1 MKKSQKKIKKQNN
14 LEIENNAIL
23 DKILSERL
31 LADYSVQ
38 DEVKILLLFTDKY
51 VATLSNNYSFSSDI
65 EFSKGY
71 LNKKISLKQL
81 HQRERLALNNLD
93 KLDEFSKN
101 IQELTLLFL
110 NANFLDGV
118 EQNQDIG
125 SFLFLLS
132 NIQDGLC
139 EKFYNFLKTIWS
151 KTETK
156 RFLEKR
162 LRALDRKEKISR
174 HNTKAVK
181 HVNDMVLKEI
191 SFYQAKYLWSI
202 LLCSNWNYCPRIFL
216 IYVLSVK

>member
-1 MKKSQKKIKKQNN
+1 MKKSQKKIKKQNS

-93 KLDEFSKN
+93 KLDEFGKN

-110 NANFLDGV
+110 NANLLDGV

-156 RFLEKR
+156 RFFRKR

-174 HNTKAVK
+174 YNTKAVK
-181 HVNDMVLKEI
+181 
-191 SFYQAKYLWSI
+191 KY
-202 LLCSNWNYCPRIFL
+202 
-216 IYVLSVK
+216 

>member
-31 LADYSVQ
+31 LADYSVK

-51 VATLSNNYSFSSDI
+51 VTTLSNNYIFSSDI

-71 LNKKISLKQL
+71 LNKKISLKRL

-93 KLDEFSKN
+93 KLDEFDKN
-101 IQELTLLFL
+101 IQALTLLFL

-139 EKFYNFLKTIWS
+139 EKFYNFLKTI
-151 KTETK
+151 
-156 RFLEKR
+156 
-162 LRALDRKEKISR
+162 
-174 HNTKAVK
+174 
-181 HVNDMVLKEI
+181 
-191 SFYQAKYLWSI
+191 
-202 LLCSNWNYCPRIFL
+202 
-216 IYVLSVK
+216 

>member
-51 VATLSNNYSFSSDI
+51 VATFSNNYSFSSDI

-93 KLDEFSKN
+93 KLDEFGKN

-110 NANFLDGV
+110 NVNFLDGV

-174 HNTKAVK
+174 YNTKAVK
-181 HVNDMVLKEI
+181 ILTI
-191 SFYQAKYLWSI
+191 WYWRQYLSI
-202 LLCSNWNYCPRIFL
+202 KQKI
-216 IYVLSVK
+216 

>member
-31 LADYSVQ
+31 LADYSVK

-51 VATLSNNYSFSSDI
+51 VATLSNNYIFSSDI

-71 LNKKISLKQL
+71 LNKKISLKRL

-93 KLDEFSKN
+93 KLDEFDKN

-125 SFLFLLS
+125 SSLFLLS

-139 EKFYNFLKTIWS
+139 EKFYNFLKTI
-151 KTETK
+151 
-156 RFLEKR
+156 
-162 LRALDRKEKISR
+162 
-174 HNTKAVK
+174 
-181 HVNDMVLKEI
+181 
-191 SFYQAKYLWSI
+191 
-202 LLCSNWNYCPRIFL
+202 
-216 IYVLSVK
+216 

>member
-93 KLDEFSKN
+93 KLDEFGKN

-181 HVNDMVLKEI
+181 NVNDMVLKEI
-191 SFYQAKYLWSI
+191 SFYQAKKLWSI
-202 LLCSNWNYCPRIFL
+202 LLCSN
-216 IYVLSVK
+216 

>member
-51 VATLSNNYSFSSDI
+51 VATLSDNYSFSSDI

-81 HQRERLALNNLD
+81 YQRERLALNNLD
-93 KLDEFSKN
+93 KLDEFGKN

-139 EKFYNFLKTIWS
+139 EKFYNFLKTI
-151 KTETK
+151 
-156 RFLEKR
+156 
-162 LRALDRKEKISR
+162 
-174 HNTKAVK
+174 
-181 HVNDMVLKEI
+181 
-191 SFYQAKYLWSI
+191 
-202 LLCSNWNYCPRIFL
+202 
-216 IYVLSVK
+216 

>member
-101 IQELTLLFL
+101 IQELTLLYLLIF
-110 NANFLDGV
+110 
-118 EQNQDIG
+118 
-125 SFLFLLS
+125 SFLSKGLS
-132 NIQDGLC
+132 L
-139 EKFYNFLKTIWS
+139 FS
-151 KTETK
+151 KK
-156 RFLEKR
+156 PL
-162 LRALDRKEKISR
+162 
-174 HNTKAVK
+174 
-181 HVNDMVLKEI
+181 
-191 SFYQAKYLWSI
+191 SFS
-202 LLCSNWNYCPRIFL
+202 F
-216 IYVLSVK
+216 

>member
-51 VATLSNNYSFSSDI
+51 VATLSDNYSFSSDI

-93 KLDEFSKN
+93 KLDEFGKN

-174 HNTKAVK
+174 YNTKAVK
-181 HVNDMVLKEI
+181 ILTI
-191 SFYQAKYLWSI
+191 WYWRQYLSI
-202 LLCSNWNYCPRIFL
+202 KQKI
-216 IYVLSVK
+216 

>member
-31 LADYSVQ
+31 LADYSVK

-51 VATLSNNYSFSSDI
+51 VATLSNNYIFSSDI

-71 LNKKISLKQL
+71 LNKKISLKRL

-93 KLDEFSKN
+93 KLDEFDKN

-110 NANFLDGV
+110 NANFLNGV

-125 SFLFLLS
+125 SFLFLLP
-132 NIQDGLC
+132 NIQPV
-139 EKFYNFLKTIWS
+139 
-151 KTETK
+151 
-156 RFLEKR
+156 
-162 LRALDRKEKISR
+162 A
-174 HNTKAVK
+174 
-181 HVNDMVLKEI
+181 
-191 SFYQAKYLWSI
+191 
-202 LLCSNWNYCPRIFL
+202 
-216 IYVLSVK
+216 

>member
-81 HQRERLALNNLD
+81 HQRERSALNNLD
-93 KLDEFSKN
+93 KLDEFGKN

-151 KTETK
+151 KTETLSIK
-156 RFLEKR
+156 QNIYGVYFYVQI
-162 LRALDRKEKISR
+162 KIIAR
-174 HNTKAVK
+174 GFFQY
-181 HVNDMVLKEI
+181 M
-191 SFYQAKYLWSI
+191 Y
-202 LLCSNWNYCPRIFL
+202 
-216 IYVLSVK
+216 

>member
-51 VATLSNNYSFSSDI
+51 VATLSNNYSFPSDI

-71 LNKKISLKQL
+71 LNKKISWKQL

-93 KLDEFSKN
+93 KLDEFDKN

-151 KTETK
+151 KTETLSIK
-156 RFLEKR
+156 Q
-162 LRALDRKEKISR
+162 KIYG
-174 HNTKAVK
+174 V
-181 HVNDMVLKEI
+181 
-191 SFYQAKYLWSI
+191 Y
-202 LLCSNWNYCPRIFL
+202 
-216 IYVLSVK
+216 IYVQIKIIARGFFQYMY

>member
-93 KLDEFSKN
+93 KLDEFDKN

-181 HVNDMVLKEI
+181 NINDMVLKVI
-191 SFYQAKYLWSI
+191 SFYQAKNLWSI
-202 LLCSNWNYCPRIFL
+202 LLCSN
-216 IYVLSVK
+216 

>member
-1 MKKSQKKIKKQNN
+1 MKKSQKKIKKQIN

-31 LADYSVQ
+31 LAEYSVQ

-93 KLDEFSKN
+93 KLDEFGKN

-181 HVNDMVLKEI
+181 NVNDMVLKEI
-191 SFYQAKYLWSI
+191 SFYQAKNLWSI
-202 LLCSNWNYCPRIFL
+202 LLCSN
-216 IYVLSVK
+216 